1 VARPKR
7 KSAPAEAHNEE
18 AEEVRQEAREASS
31 NVVHLKDSA
40 ERTAERYQRIV
51 ELVEQACALRV
62 EGKALNERRKAI
74 FDDAE
79 AIGLDRKAF
88 RAHIARTLMEADK
101 REAWEATMR
110 ECARAHGWDDG
121 SQTELFREDSLPGV
135 DRPFLAGDDET
146 PEAGVDAGVAAAIE
160 QGWLTEDE
168 IAANRALDEDDEA
181 EAEEVEQDDEND
193 DLDEALLARA
203 GVPVV
208 SEDDA

>member
-1 VARPKR
+1 MARSKR
-7 KSAPAEAHNEE
+7 NSAPAEAHNEE
-18 AEEVRQEAREASS
+18 TEEVRHEAREASG

-40 ERTAERYQRIV
+40 ERTAARHRHII
-51 ELVEQACALRV
+51 ELVEQACALGV
-62 EGKALNERRKAI
+62 EGKAINERRKAI

-121 SQTELFREDSLPGV
+121 AQTELFREESLPGV
-135 DRPFLAGDDET
+135 DRPFLAGDDEA

-168 IAANRALDEDDEA
+168 IAANRALDEDE
-181 EAEEVEQDDEND
+181 DDENDEDD

-208 SEDDA
+208 NEDDA

>member
-1 VARPKR
+1 MARSKR
-7 KSAPAEAHNEE
+7 NSAPAEAHNEE
-18 AEEVRQEAREASS
+18 TEEVRQEAREASG

-40 ERTAERYQRIV
+40 ERTAARHRHII

-62 EGKALNERRKAI
+62 EGKAINERRKAI

-121 SQTELFREDSLPGV
+121 AQTELFREESLPGV
-135 DRPFLAGDDET
+135 DRPFLSDEE
-146 PEAGVDAGVAAAIE
+146 PGVDAAIAAAIE
-160 QGWLTEDE
+160 QGWLSEEE
-168 IAANRALDEDDEA
+168 IAANRALDGDGYEVEEA
-181 EAEEVEQDDEND
+181 EAEEVEQDDESG
-193 DLDEALLARA
+193 DLDEELLARA